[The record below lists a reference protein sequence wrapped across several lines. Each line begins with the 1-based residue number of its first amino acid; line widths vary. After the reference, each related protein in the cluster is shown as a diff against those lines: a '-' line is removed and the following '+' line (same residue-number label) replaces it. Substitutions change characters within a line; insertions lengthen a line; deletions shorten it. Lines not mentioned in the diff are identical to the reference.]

1 MGKLFSLDNADDN
14 LWNLIIS
21 EKYKI
26 MCINDGMDIKDT
38 GKVMTDFNDSL
49 NRLLPEKCSFEI

>member
-1 MGKLFSLDNADDN
+1 
-14 LWNLIIS
+14 
-21 EKYKI
+21 